1 MSKLQEGNCALE
13 ANEQRQLPIYRTH
26 TNGELE
32 EVSMIK
38 RFDKVDGSY
47 VEKLYGQDR
56 YGYSKSDTI
65 DFYDLVELAKEGIS
79 RGSVVLIYDFEK
91 GKVYTPFEKQN
102 NIVYGDPVYVEKFI
116 YFLQC
121 DYNKK
126 RISLYRYLPEK
137 ILEKVAE
144 LNLDDLNPYN
154 LHIVGNPLYIISQEA
169 GEGFRCYYPT
179 EFFFPLKHN
188 ESVIFIED
196 GKVYIEAW
204 IEEGWDDENNC
215 ATDDYKYYDKIIVK
229 DFAGNKIS
237 EEVGCLNK
245 GPDGNWW
252 IS

>member
-1 MSKLQEGNCALE
+1 MAQLAQQLKVVGVVCFDVLAGGWEQTALVL
-13 ANEQRQLPIYRTH
+13 AAAVFLLLFAGRKA
-26 TNGELE
+26 
-32 EVSMIK
+32 EV
-38 RFDKVDGSY
+38 R
-47 VEKLYGQDR
+47 R
-56 YGYSKSDTI
+56 R
-65 DFYDLVELAKEGIS
+65 A
-79 RGSVVLIYDFEK
+79 
-91 GKVYTPFEKQN
+91 
-102 NIVYGDPVYVEKFI
+102 
-116 YFLQC
+116 
-121 DYNKK
+121 
-126 RISLYRYLPEK
+126 
-137 ILEKVAE
+137 
-144 LNLDDLNPYN
+144 
-154 LHIVGNPLYIISQEA
+154 
-169 GEGFRCYYPT
+169 T

>member
-116 YFLQC
+116 YFC
-121 DYNKK
+121 SVIITRK
-126 RISLYRYLPEK
+126 EF
-137 ILEKVAE
+137 
-144 LNLDDLNPYN
+144 
-154 LHIVGNPLYIISQEA
+154 LYIAIYQ
-169 GEGFRCYYPT
+169 R
-179 EFFFPLKHN
+179 
-188 ESVIFIED
+188 
-196 GKVYIEAW
+196 
-204 IEEGWDDENNC
+204 
-215 ATDDYKYYDKIIVK
+215 KYWKK
-229 DFAGNKIS
+229 LQN
-237 EEVGCLNK
+237 
-245 GPDGNWW
+245 
-252 IS
+252 

>member
-1 MSKLQEGNCALE
+1 
-13 ANEQRQLPIYRTH
+13 
-26 TNGELE
+26 
-32 EVSMIK
+32 MIK
-38 RFDKVDGSY
+38 RLIKLMVSY
-47 VEKLYGQDR
+47 VEKYMG
-56 YGYSKSDTI
+56 KI
-65 DFYDLVELAKEGIS
+65 DMAIPRVIRQISMIQSSQQKEGIS

-229 DFAGNKIS
+229 DFAGNKIPKRQ
-237 EEVGCLNK
+237 VV
-245 GPDGNWW
+245 
-252 IS
+252 

>member
-1 MSKLQEGNCALE
+1 
-13 ANEQRQLPIYRTH
+13 
-26 TNGELE
+26 
-32 EVSMIK
+32 MIK

-126 RISLYRYLPEK
+126 RISLYRYL
-137 ILEKVAE
+137 V
-144 LNLDDLNPYN
+144 
-154 LHIVGNPLYIISQEA
+154 
-169 GEGFRCYYPT
+169 
-179 EFFFPLKHN
+179 FFK
-188 ESVIFIED
+188 
-196 GKVYIEAW
+196 
-204 IEEGWDDENNC
+204 
-215 ATDDYKYYDKIIVK
+215 TT
-229 DFAGNKIS
+229 
-237 EEVGCLNK
+237 
-245 GPDGNWW
+245 
-252 IS
+252 